1 MVSAEWMIVPR
12 RGDLIRAYD
21 PVRFWSK
28 LIVIERHNVT
38 GAKAGA
44 WQITGLNEGLTGL
57 LTPGNGAILFRDDVK
72 IMSGDIVSIERGA
85 RESTISGWSDTAC
98 LDDRLVAPNPTQPWG
113 NQTAD
118 YDNRSGPAETVLLA
132 FINAH
137 AGPGALPSRRVPG
150 LRVPASSGRGS
161 TTTVK
166 GRFDGLGAVVADVA
180 EAGGLHHDVV
190 QDEDAGGPFLRTT
203 VRTVADRTANVRFGT
218 AGSFTGAVIA
228 SDWSYTLE
236 RPTITDAVVAGGGE
250 GADRV
255 IVEKVD
261 ATAEAT
267 WGRKVEQLIDQRS
280 TSDVDELGQSGTDA
294 LADGANPVAVSFTV
308 SDQPDVQYRRD
319 WQVGDRVAVTIDG
332 IDLTDVVREVTT
344 TVARADGSATESI
357 DAVVGS
363 RDSSAWTT
371 KTNTK
376 VAKALR
382 AIDRLQAI

>member
-12 RGDLIRAYD
+12 RGDLRRSYN

-28 LIVIERHNVT
+28 LVVIERHNVT

-57 LTPGNGAILFRDDVK
+57 LTPGNGAILFRGDVK

-98 LDDRLVAPNPTQPWG
+98 LDDRLVAPNPSQPWG

-118 YDNRSGPAETVLLA
+118 YDNRSGPAETVLLE

-137 AGPGALPSRRVPG
+137 AGPAALGSRRVTG
-150 LRVPASSGRGS
+150 GRGTS
-161 TTTVK
+161 TTVK
-166 GRFDGLGAVVADVA
+166 GRFDKLGTVVADVA
-180 EAGGLHHDVV
+180 EAGGLHLDIV
-190 QDEDAGGPFLRTT
+190 QDEDSAGPFLRTT
-203 VRTVADRTANVRFGT
+203 VRTVADRSGNVRFGT

-236 RPTITDAVVAGGGE
+236 RPTLTDAVVAGGGE
-250 GADRV
+250 GADR
-255 IVEKVD
+255 IVVERVD
-261 ATAEAT
+261 AEAEST

-280 TSDVDELGQSGTDA
+280 TSDVDELGQAGTDE

-308 SDQPDVQYRRD
+308 SDQPDVRYRRD
-319 WQVGDRVAVTIDG
+319 WQVGDRVAVTVDD

-344 TVARADGSATESI
+344 TVARADGSATETI
-357 DAVVGS
+357 AAVVGS